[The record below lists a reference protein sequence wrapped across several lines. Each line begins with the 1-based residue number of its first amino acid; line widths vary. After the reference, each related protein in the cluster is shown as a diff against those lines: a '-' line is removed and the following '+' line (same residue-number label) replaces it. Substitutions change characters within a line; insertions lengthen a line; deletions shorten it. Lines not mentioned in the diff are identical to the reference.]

1 MQDRLKVDLE
11 ILEQTVPEA
20 KDPAVDDGVLV
31 LGVRLL
37 DVGRL
42 DDVAALLD
50 DVELDQTVVAGG
62 LVLNGVELLLVQAV
76 DVADVSQPGVQ
87 ETEVLGG
94 HGGLDA
100 AAAVVAADD
109 DVLDAEVLDGVVDDA
124 HGVEVSVAD
133 EVGDVAVD
141 KCLAGLE
148 AADLLGGDARVGAS
162 DPEVLG
168 GLAGRE
174 VLEEV
179 GVVLGLGLGPGPVVV
194 EQPVVAL
201 LEVLGDVLFSHL
213 APVGPGE
220 L

>member
-1 MQDRLKVDLE
+1 MN
-11 ILEQTVPEA
+11 
-20 KDPAVDDGVLV
+20 
-31 LGVRLL
+31 
-37 DVGRL
+37 VGRL
-42 DDVAALLD
+42 DDVAALLN
-50 DVELDQTVVAGG
+50 DVELDEPVISLA
-62 LVLNGVELLLVQAV
+62 LVGNGIELLLVKAV
-76 DVADVSQPGVQ
+76 HVADVSQPGVQ
-87 ETEVLGG
+87 QTQVLGC
-94 HGGLDA
+94 HGGLDT

-168 GLAGRE
+168 SLAGNE

-179 GVVLGLGLGPGPVVV
+179 GVDLGLVLSPLAVVD

-201 LEVLGDVLFSHL
+201 LEVLCDVLFGHV
-213 APVGPGE
+213 APRGGF
-220 L
+220 